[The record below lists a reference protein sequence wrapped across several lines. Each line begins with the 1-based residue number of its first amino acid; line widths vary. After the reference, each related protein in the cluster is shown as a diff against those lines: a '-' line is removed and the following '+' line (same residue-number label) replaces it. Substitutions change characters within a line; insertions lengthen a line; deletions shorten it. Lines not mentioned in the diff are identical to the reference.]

1 MGMDLQDEG
10 AWGWGLTCRRCLHHR
25 FCWPDK
31 RGKGPAG
38 RRAPG
43 GGGRSFQAAA
53 VRFPGDGVVE
63 QVDPWTEAVRVGYH
77 AVGNDEAARAQPDRA
92 GVYFE
97 SGQSRSLL
105 CSAPAEGITGVFD
118 RSITREIRK

>member
-1 MGMDLQDEG
+1 MGIDLQDKG
-10 AWGWGLTCRRCLHHR
+10 PCGGGGLPPILYYRLCR
-25 FCWPDK
+25 PDK
-31 RGKGPAG
+31 RGTGQAG

-43 GGGRSFQAAA
+43 GGRSFQAR

-63 QVDPWTEAVRVGYH
+63 QVDPWTEAVSVGYH
-77 AVGNDEAARAQPDRA
+77 AVGNDEAVRARPDRA

-105 CSAPAEGITGVFD
+105 CSALAEGITGVFD